1 MTAPTEDNIVEQL
14 VFRIIPNGRLLR
26 TWQLNGGISARMT
39 AFEVALPD
47 GLTKKMI
54 LRRPGA
60 ATLARNPRAAADEFT
75 LLRITQTAGLATQ
88 TPYHLDQFGTLLAT
102 PCLVLE
108 YVEGRPEFA
117 PADLNSFIL
126 QFATHLAAIHQV
138 DCSNLDLAFLR
149 KQADACAR
157 TVRERPA
164 DVDTTLD
171 EGRIRAMLAALWPV
185 PQLNESVL
193 LHGDFWPGNTLWNQ
207 GRLVAVID
215 WEDAKVGDPLAD
227 LARSRLDILWIFG
240 RAAMNAF
247 TDQYRS
253 RSSINFS
260 NLAFWDLCAALRPAS
275 QLAEWAAIY
284 PPFGRP
290 DITESTMRA
299 GHRWFVAQAF
309 ERLSV

>member
-88 TPYHLDQFGTLLAT
+88 TPYHLDQSGTLLAT

-126 QFATHLAAIHQV
+126 QFATHLATIHQV

-215 WEDAKVGDPLAD
+215 WHTMD
-227 LARSRLDILWIFG
+227 L
-240 RAAMNAF
+240 
-247 TDQYRS
+247 
-253 RSSINFS
+253 
-260 NLAFWDLCAALRPAS
+260 
-275 QLAEWAAIY
+275 
-284 PPFGRP
+284 
-290 DITESTMRA
+290 
-299 GHRWFVAQAF
+299 
-309 ERLSV
+309 

>member
-88 TPYHLDQFGTLLAT
+88 TPYHHDQSGTLLAT

-126 QFATHLAAIHQV
+126 QFATHLATIHQV

-171 EGRIRAMLAALWPV
+171 EGRIRAMQV
-185 PQLNESVL
+185 K
-193 LHGDFWPGNTLWNQ
+193 H
-207 GRLVAVID
+207 
-215 WEDAKVGDPLAD
+215 
-227 LARSRLDILWIFG
+227 
-240 RAAMNAF
+240 
-247 TDQYRS
+247 
-253 RSSINFS
+253 
-260 NLAFWDLCAALRPAS
+260 
-275 QLAEWAAIY
+275 
-284 PPFGRP
+284 
-290 DITESTMRA
+290 
-299 GHRWFVAQAF
+299 
-309 ERLSV
+309 